1 MQMINHPVISILQAM
16 RMGRNPNQMIMQM
29 AQQDPRIKQVVEMMR
44 GKNPDQLQRIAENMA
59 KERGMTVED
68 VARQLGIQ
76 IPSNR

>member
-1 MQMINHPVISILQAM
+1 MINHPVISILQAM

-44 GKNPDQLQRIAENMA
+44 GKNPNQLQRIAENMA

>member
-44 GKNPDQLQRIAENMA
+44 GKNPNQLQRIAENMA

>member
-1 MQMINHPVISILQAM
+1 MINNPILSVLQAA
-16 RMGRNPNQMIMQM
+16 RMGRNPNQLIMQM

-59 KERGMTVED
+59 KERGMTLDD

>member
-1 MQMINHPVISILQAM
+1 MINHPVISILQAM
-16 RMGRNPNQMIMQM
+16 RMGKNPNQMIIQM

>member
-1 MQMINHPVISILQAM
+1 MINNPILSVLQAA
-16 RMGRNPNQMIMQM
+16 RMGRNPNQVIMQM

-59 KERGMTVED
+59 KERGMTLDD

-76 IPSNR
+76 IPSSR

>member
-1 MQMINHPVISILQAM
+1 MINHPVISILQAM